1 MDKRELVIQT
11 SALIARDF
19 GLEIGPAPLS
29 EKELLDLLANEVAYM
44 IEYRLDFL
52 LSMMYRLD
60 IEEDKINFALSPQA
74 LTPPNMGLAK
84 LILERQK
91 QRIFTKR
98 KYKQDRPDG
107 MGTEWDF

>member
-1 MDKRELVIQT
+1 MDKRELTIQT

-19 GLEIGPAPLS
+19 GLEIGSDTLT
-29 EKELLDLLANEVAYM
+29 EEELLELLSNEVAYM

-60 IEEDKINFALSPQA
+60 IEEAQINFALSPQS

-98 KYKQDRPDG
+98 KYKQDRLDG
-107 MGTEWDF
+107 MGEEWDF